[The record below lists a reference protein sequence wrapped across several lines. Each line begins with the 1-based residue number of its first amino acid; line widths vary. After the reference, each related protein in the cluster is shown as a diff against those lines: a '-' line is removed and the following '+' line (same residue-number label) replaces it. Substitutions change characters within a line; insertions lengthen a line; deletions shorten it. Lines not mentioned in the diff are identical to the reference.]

1 MNVRASGGGM
11 SGAHQEKGKWAFFVE
26 FTYKMNPEEQI
37 KFPNETG
44 KYQANCG
51 CSLEV
56 YFTLWQS
63 TSLGAQHHRNA
74 TQISHTPVTP
84 I

>member
-1 MNVRASGGGM
+1 MYALWGWHEVVHTKRTGNGR
-11 SGAHQEKGKWAFFVE
+11 FFVE
-26 FTYKMNPEEQI
+26 FSYKMNPEEQT
-37 KFPNETG
+37 KFPNQTG
-44 KYQANCG
+44 KFQANCG

-56 YFTLWQS
+56 YFTLWHS
-63 TSLGAQHHRNA
+63 TSLGAQHHGNA